1 MSYVVYAI
9 IDPRDCSI
17 FYIGETGNFSRRCE
31 QHLEGN
37 DQLSGLL
44 IQHIKQSG
52 QIPQFAILEQCSSEE
67 AALMAEMFWIE
78 TMKARGA
85 KLSNSQAFNGY
96 ADRQHEKQA
105 RTKALEGMTKP
116 KYKKDRLRHLANG
129 RTYQMGMRPK
139 QKKHVSWTKRDD
151 VRLAGMVK
159 KNMPIEVMSKFLGHS
174 ETVIKAH
181 LADQH
186 SGKRSWQN

>member
-17 FYIGETGNFSRRCE
+17 FYIGETRNFPRRCE

-52 QIPQFAILEQCSSEE
+52 QIPQFAILEQCTSEE

-105 RTKALEGMTKP
+105 RTKALEGLSKP
-116 KYKKDRLRHLANG
+116 KYSKDRLRHVANG
-129 RTYQMGMRPK
+129 RSYETGRQPEGKK
-139 QKKHVSWTKRDD
+139 QRVTWTKRDD
-151 VRLAGMVK
+151 ARLMGMMK
-159 KNMPIEVMSKFLGHS
+159 KEMPLDAMAKCLDRS
-174 ETVIKAH
+174 ETIIKKRVYAV
-181 LADQH
+181 
-186 SGKRSWQN
+186 SGGKIWLN